1 LFIKPCF
8 EAHIYA
14 LLTKGKTLKFVLNEY
29 CRFVC
34 KLQTA
39 TRGDGGEVC
48 CGGAGN
54 GNGGFVDGDGGST
67 ERL

>member
-1 LFIKPCF
+1 LFRQTQNPAAQI
-8 EAHIYA
+8 
-14 LLTKGKTLKFVLNEY
+14 KTLKCVLTEY

-39 TRGDGGEVC
+39 TRCDGGEVC

-54 GNGGFVDGDGGST
+54 GNGGFVDGGGGST